1 MKRDMELIRQVLL
14 QVEDRSTGPV
24 RPIGRLEIDGYS
36 YDQITHH
43 VWLLADAGFLTAQ
56 NFSHLSGVDWRPI
69 SLTWAGAELLDTI
82 RDQEVWGKTKAG
94 MQKAGGAG
102 VELMWE
108 LAKAYAK
115 AKLSE
120 TLGVQL

>member
-24 RPIGRLEIDGYS
+24 RPIGRLEIEGYT

-43 VWLLADAGFLTAQ
+43 VWLLADAGFLNAKD
-56 NFSHLSGVDWRPI
+56 FSHLNGIDWRPI
-69 SLTWAGAELLDTI
+69 ALTWKGAELLDDI
-82 RDQEVWGKTKAG
+82 RDQEVWSKTKAG
-94 MQKAGGAG
+94 IQKVGGAG

-108 LAKAYAK
+108 LAKAYGK

-120 TLGVQL
+120 TLGLQL